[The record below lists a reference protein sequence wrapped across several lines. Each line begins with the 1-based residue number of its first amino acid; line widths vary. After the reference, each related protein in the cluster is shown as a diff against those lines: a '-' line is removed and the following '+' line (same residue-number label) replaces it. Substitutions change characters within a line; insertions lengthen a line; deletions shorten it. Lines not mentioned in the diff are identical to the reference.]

1 MAVQMVQ
8 YMDLRQAVNVDPPTF
23 TIIQY
28 QVCSDWLMRIMG
40 SLKGFF
46 DWVTH

>member
-28 QVCSDWLMRIMG
+28 QVCSDWPRRTIG
-40 SLKGFF
+40 SLRGFF
-46 DWVTH
+46 DWVIH